1 MVDESV
7 GGCILVRREATA
19 TGLFVVDLL
28 LEQHRW
34 LSEQLGEHVDHDAAA
49 DELAQ
54 DVAVV
59 DELLTPCDHRAGIG
73 LLEVVQPGA
82 TVGCPVL
89 QLCDGLVDRS
99 EFGWVEHA
107 RHEQPPIA
115 PVAVDVDL
123 RHGEVASTRAL
134 MSSTVEPVRRR

>member
-1 MVDESV
+1 MVDEPIRGGVLV
-7 GGCILVRREATA
+7 GGEAPA
-19 TGLFVVDLL
+19 AWLLVVDLL
-28 LEQHRW
+28 LEQHGR
-34 LSEQLGEHVDHDAAA
+34 LAEQCCEHLHHDAAA
-49 DELAQ
+49 DELAE
-54 DVAVV
+54 DLAVV
-59 DELLTPCDHRAGIG
+59 DEVLAAGDHRAGIG

-107 RHEQPPIA
+107 RHEQPPVA
-115 PVAVDVDL
+115 SVAVDVDL

-134 MSSTVEPVRRR
+134 MSRTVEPVRRR